1 MFEEKNWKKLVDYYK
16 NLDIIRNDTKE
27 LLKKLNNNE
36 ELVYVVEGVI
46 GSSALQWVD
55 RKIPALNNGKPVNFV
70 KSEEKI
76 IKLKILLMEI
86 D

>member
-16 NLDIIRNDTKE
+16 NLDITRNDTKE

-36 ELVYVVEGVI
+36 ELVYVIEGVI
-46 GSSALQWVD
+46 GSSALQW
-55 RKIPALNNGKPVNFV
+55 
-70 KSEEKI
+70 
-76 IKLKILLMEI
+76 I